1 MKFFEI
7 DTVNEPLKCLVPLSI
22 FQWKKNKI
30 GQFILIKLK
39 NKKKIICKAFPHN
52 LDDFYGN
59 CNLISSK
66 KEEINFNG
74 EEIEEFQFIN
84 ENEIFNLKE
93 IFIECDNE
101 ENFSNKLIQ
110 GLVLQNNFYL
120 NLNKIYFKNEEIR
133 EEEEKKTKNFFKIDK
148 TTKLFFM
155 KENERI
161 MESIDDEVEINEK
174 QEKEEEDFE
183 MISLENEII
192 EILSNFGKILIYGNS
207 NKKNLILK
215 IEKKMKKKFK
225 NLNDLPDNYL
235 IKNEEIFY
243 IENIEDL
250 IIEEKNFIEIL
261 KKKKISFL
269 GGTNKITIKNI
280 KNIFKKNLK
289 LFKFPLPNEKRRE
302 IFFKKILFNFPNLNF
317 DLNLFL
323 NSTEDFCEFDLLN
336 LFRNSLIES
345 KLNFENL
352 NEKHFEKSLLNIKS
366 KFEHKSE
373 KFENIKWEEIGGL
386 KETKLILKQCSE
398 WPLIYKEKFKNLGIQ
413 IPRGIL
419 LYGPP
424 GCSKT
429 KLIKA
434 LATSTKSKFLY
445 LNSASIYSSFVGE
458 SEESIRKIFENA
470 KKSKSS
476 IIFFDEIDSLVGKRD
491 SNSKNSSVEKRV
503 LSTLLNEMD
512 GIEEISKNILIVCAT
527 NRPEMIDSALLRPG
541 RIDYVVYVPPPNFE
555 ERIEIFKIYTKNL
568 NLIENFNFNS
578 LSQNFDNFTGA
589 EIESICRNV
598 SLYSINNQNEKIE
611 EFHFL
616 NVKKL
621 IHPII
626 SFEMLQKYDEFKRNF
641 NASSK
646 K

>member
-1 MKFFEI
+1 MEVLVI
-7 DTVNEPLKCLVPLSI
+7 QTVQQNKSKKK
-22 FQWKKNKI
+22 KKNKI
-30 GQFILIKLK
+30 L
-39 NKKKIICKAFPHN
+39 
-52 LDDFYGN
+52 
-59 CNLISSK
+59 
-66 KEEINFNG
+66 
-74 EEIEEFQFIN
+74 
-84 ENEIFNLKE
+84 
-93 IFIECDNE
+93 
-101 ENFSNKLIQ
+101 
-110 GLVLQNNFYL
+110 
-120 NLNKIYFKNEEIR
+120 
-133 EEEEKKTKNFFKIDK
+133 
-148 TTKLFFM
+148 
-155 KENERI
+155 
-161 MESIDDEVEINEK
+161 
-174 QEKEEEDFE
+174 
-183 MISLENEII
+183 
-192 EILSNFGKILIYGNS
+192 
-207 NKKNLILK
+207 
-215 IEKKMKKKFK
+215 
-225 NLNDLPDNYL
+225 
-235 IKNEEIFY
+235 
-243 IENIEDL
+243 
-250 IIEEKNFIEIL
+250 
-261 KKKKISFL
+261 
-269 GGTNKITIKNI
+269 
-280 KNIFKKNLK
+280 NLK
-289 LFKFPLPNEKRRE
+289 LKYRTDDKE
-302 IFFKKILFNFPNLNF
+302 
-317 DLNLFL
+317 
-323 NSTEDFCEFDLLN
+323 
-336 LFRNSLIES
+336 
-345 KLNFENL
+345 
-352 NEKHFEKSLLNIKS
+352 
-366 KFEHKSE
+366 SE
-373 KFENIKWEEIGGL
+373 KDKEKKEFETALSSAIVKEKPNIKWNDVAGLEQAKEAL
-386 KETKLILKQCSE
+386 KEAVVLPLKFPQLFVGKRTP
-398 WPLIYKEKFKNLGIQ
+398 W
-413 IPRGIL
+413 RGIL

-626 SFEMLQKYDEFKRNF
+626 SFEMLYKYDEFKRNF